1 MATIARS
8 SSSVNLLQ
16 NSYVSIMALAV
27 AALWT
32 VLRQVGC
39 PSHSSQRPCAVS
51 GVNGQNSSMTEIEA

>member
-8 SSSVNLLQ
+8 YSSVNLLQ

-39 PSHSSQRPCAVS
+39 PSHSQSAAMRSQRS
-51 GVNGQNSSMTEIEA
+51 QWTEFKHDRN